1 MTAEMREG
9 GGARIAQ
16 ATPADARVVA
26 QLLREFNAEFDT
38 PAPPLETL
46 TRRFAALLSLDDAA
60 VFLALDARGEDESG
74 EGGSGEGRPIGF
86 AYLTLRPSP
95 YYDGPIAL
103 LEELYVAPGLRGRG
117 IGSLL
122 MGEMHRFLA
131 ERGCGEIQI
140 NVDAVDADARR
151 FYERHGFS
159 NFETGQDYRMLC
171 YIKEL

>member
-1 MTAEMREG
+1 MTAGELT

-38 PAPPLETL
+38 PAPPLDAL

-60 VFLALDARGEDESG
+60 VFLALDARGEG
-74 EGGSGEGRPIGF
+74 ALGEGRPIGF

-131 ERGCGEIQI
+131 ARGCGEIQI
-140 NVDAVDADARR
+140 NVDEVDADARR

-171 YIKEL
+171 YSKEL